1 MGMTVAEFEEMRVG
15 DFFLKLRYFMAAKEE
30 KIILDSNLIRLQT
43 VELLNI
49 QVDSRSRI
57 KDPRD
62 LWRFPWE
69 DEDENEGMLPD
80 LESTD
85 VRQNLKNLYK
95 VWERD

>member
-1 MGMTVAEFEEMRVG
+1 MGMTVAEFEEVRVG
-15 DFFLKLRYFMAAKEE
+15 DFFLKLRYFMVAKEE
-30 KIILDSNLIRLQT
+30 KLILDSNLIRLQT

-49 QVDSRSRI
+49 QMDSISRI
-57 KDPRD
+57 KDQRD
-62 LWRFPWE
+62 LWSFHWE
-69 DEDENEGMLPD
+69 DEVENEGMIPD

>member
-62 LWRFPWE
+62 CGDFPGRMKTRTRGCSRIWRVQ
-69 DEDENEGMLPD
+69 
-80 LESTD
+80 T
-85 VRQNLKNLYK
+85 
-95 VWERD
+95 